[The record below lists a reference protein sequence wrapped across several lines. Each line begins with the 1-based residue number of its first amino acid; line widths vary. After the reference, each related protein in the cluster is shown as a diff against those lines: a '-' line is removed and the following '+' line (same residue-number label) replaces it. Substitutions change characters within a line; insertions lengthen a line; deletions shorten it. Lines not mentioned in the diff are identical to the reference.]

1 MLFLAAW
8 YFALPLSVSASC
20 FSLCAARI
28 CLVCSLRTYPGSTI
42 GRVAITSCVTPSVK
56 RSRTSTG
63 ISTCYPSITPFG
75 LTLGPGLPWADEPSP
90 GTLGHSAEEFLPPL
104 SLLMPAF
111 ALVYA
116 PRSVTLPLRCEY
128 NAPLPMYEVHV
139 AASVHGLAPLHC
151 RRRIS

>member
-8 YFALPLSVSASC
+8 YLTLPLSVSASC
-20 FSLCAARI
+20 FSLDAARI
-28 CLVCSLRTYPGSTI
+28 YLVCGLRTYPGSTI
-42 GRVAITSCVTPSVK
+42 GRVVITSCVTPSLK

-63 ISTCYPSITPFG
+63 ISTCYPSTTPLG
-75 LTLGPGLPWADEPSP
+75 LALGPDLPWADEPSP

-111 ALVYA
+111 ALVNT
-116 PRSVTLPLRCEY
+116 PRSVTLPLHSEH
-128 NAPLPMYEVHV
+128 NAPLPSLTAA

-151 RRRIS
+151 RRRTS